1 MLESFLPLAPA
12 HADALTP
19 HTDMENGSF
28 VTDSESDKALMRQ
41 TVGEIR
47 KVRTFPTSLKVL
59 RGGGGR
65 GKKKNFLERSQSRT
79 SLDRRRLP
87 PGDFSLSR

>member
-59 RGGGGR
+59 RGGGEGEEEELL
-65 GKKKNFLERSQSRT
+65 GTIPEPHQ
-79 SLDRRRLP
+79 P
-87 PGDFSLSR
+87 